1 MDRRQ
6 FIQVAGVGSLAM
18 MLTPLAQA
26 ADAAAATQA
35 RLADHVSE
43 KELTRIVWGSCCH
56 QDKPQPIWDPLND
69 FKPDLFIMLGDNIYA
84 DTTDMTVMAHKYQM
98 LGNQPGFKRVRA
110 HCPVVAI
117 WDDHDY
123 GVNDGGA
130 EYPMR
135 NQSKQIMLDFFEEPA
150 DSPRRA
156 RAGNYVS
163 YLFGPAGRRVQV
175 ILPDSRY
182 FRSPIKSSAEPRG
195 KDVRGEYTATYDPS
209 QTMLGEEQWQW
220 LAQQLQQPADLRI
233 FGMGTQFLAEFNGYE
248 AWANFPLE
256 RERLLTMLREYKV
269 EHAFF
274 ISGDTHWAE
283 LSRVHLNYLY
293 PLYDMTSSGLTE
305 VWNNVGPNLHRL
317 GRSYLGQNFG
327 SIEIDWQSSQ
337 PAITLQIHDV
347 TGKVQ
352 LERKIPLKELEFGNA
367 VSHQDQTTTGA
378 SNSAWFAK

>member
-123 GVNDGGA
+123 GVNDEESIQANHAGFFRGTGRFTSTGAGG
-130 EYPMR
+130 E
-135 NQSKQIMLDFFEEPA
+135 LC
-150 DSPRRA
+150 
-156 RAGNYVS
+156 
-163 YLFGPAGRRVQV
+163 
-175 ILPDSRY
+175 
-182 FRSPIKSSAEPRG
+182 
-195 KDVRGEYTATYDPS
+195 
-209 QTMLGEEQWQW
+209 
-220 LAQQLQQPADLRI
+220 
-233 FGMGTQFLAEFNGYE
+233 
-248 AWANFPLE
+248 
-256 RERLLTMLREYKV
+256 
-269 EHAFF
+269 F
-274 ISGDTHWAE
+274 ISIRTSRPTSAGDPA
-283 LSRVHLNYLY
+283 RQ
-293 PLYDMTSSGLTE
+293 PLFS
-305 VWNNVGPNLHRL
+305 
-317 GRSYLGQNFG
+317 F
-327 SIEIDWQSSQ
+327 
-337 PAITLQIHDV
+337 
-347 TGKVQ
+347 
-352 LERKIPLKELEFGNA
+352 
-367 VSHQDQTTTGA
+367 SH
-378 SNSAWFAK
+378 